1 MELEGLA
8 LLNRLRQIAIL
19 IGAAGVAASFAAEEA
34 PGWLREASTCK
45 IPNYDAKVPGVV
57 LLRETRTVVEESGR
71 IVVSTREALKVLSR
85 EGRADAYASQIYE
98 AGNSKVRD
106 VKAWMIAPSGELLK
120 LGKEA
125 AYDKAVTNN
134 DTYNDIRVRGIEG
147 RNKADPGSVFG
158 FEIVSEDR
166 ALFSQFEWYLQTRL
180 PVLLSRR
187 VLTLPA
193 GWRAESVTYN
203 QPEIRPSLEGSTY
216 TWETR
221 DLPFVEPEPSSP
233 HLFSLVPRVAVTYY
247 PPAGGSSVAPV
258 FGSWQDVSRWV
269 TSITEAQA
277 QPDDALA
284 AKARAITANSKTE
297 LERIQSIGW
306 FVQGVKYVSIQIGVG
321 RGGGYR
327 PQPAADVLSKEYGDC
342 KDKATLMRA
351 LLKAVGISSYLV
363 VIYSSDRS
371 YVREG
376 WPSPQQFNHAIVAV
390 KVSEET
396 KASAVVQHPVLGR
409 LLLFDPTNGSTPAGD
424 LPGYEQNSPALIAAG
439 SQGDLVRTP
448 ETPPSANVS
457 EREIH
462 AALDADGKLTATL
475 SEVFSGQSAA
485 VERGVYN
492 SRGLPEFRKVI
503 ENWISLGAKGATISK
518 VVPSDAFLQGRFR
531 LEAEFEAPGYAQIR
545 AGRLMIFKPAI
556 VGRRQSISFTE
567 PKRSYPVLLN
577 AAAFNEKIRIQL
589 PAAFKVD
596 ELPDAQKLDTPFG
609 KYVSSCEVKDGEL
622 FFARSLEIRSAT
634 VPADRYQAVR
644 EFFERIRSV
653 EQTPVVLVRQ

>member
-1 MELEGLA
+1 
-8 LLNRLRQIAIL
+8 
-19 IGAAGVAASFAAEEA
+19 
-34 PGWLREASTCK
+34 
-45 IPNYDAKVPGVV
+45 
-57 LLRETRTVVEESGR
+57 
-71 IVVSTREALKVLSR
+71 
-85 EGRADAYASQIYE
+85 
-98 AGNSKVRD
+98 
-106 VKAWMIAPSGELLK
+106 
-120 LGKEA
+120 
-125 AYDKAVTNN
+125 
-134 DTYNDIRVRGIEG
+134 
-147 RNKADPGSVFG
+147 
-158 FEIVSEDR
+158 
-166 ALFSQFEWYLQTRL
+166 
-180 PVLLSRR
+180 
-187 VLTLPA
+187 
-193 GWRAESVTYN
+193 
-203 QPEIRPSLEGSTY
+203 
-216 TWETR
+216 
-221 DLPFVEPEPSSP
+221 
-233 HLFSLVPRVAVTYY
+233 
-247 PPAGGSSVAPV
+247 
-258 FGSWQDVSRWV
+258 
-269 TSITEAQA
+269 
-277 QPDDALA
+277 
-284 AKARAITANSKTE
+284 
-297 LERIQSIGW
+297 
-306 FVQGVKYVSIQIGVG
+306 
-321 RGGGYR
+321 
-327 PQPAADVLSKEYGDC
+327 
-342 KDKATLMRA
+342 
-351 LLKAVGISSYLV
+351 
-363 VIYSSDRS
+363 
-371 YVREG
+371 
-376 WPSPQQFNHAIVAV
+376 
-390 KVSEET
+390 
-396 KASAVVQHPVLGR
+396 VLGR

>member
-1 MELEGLA
+1 LA
-8 LLNRLRQIAIL
+8 LLNRLWQIAIL
-19 IGAAGVAASFAAEEA
+19 IGVAGVAASFAAEDA
-34 PGWLREASTCK
+34 PGWLREASTRK
-45 IPNYDAKVPGVV
+45 IPDYDAKVPGVV
-57 LLRETRTVVEESGR
+57 LLRETRTVVDESGR
-71 IVVSTREALKVLSR
+71 LVVSTREALKVLSR
-85 EGRADAYASQIYE
+85 EGRTDANAFQIYE

-106 VKAWMIAPSGELLK
+106 VRAWMIAPSGELLK

-125 AYDKAVTNN
+125 AYDRALTNN
-134 DTYNDIRVRGIEG
+134 DTYNDIRVRGIDG
-147 RNKADPGSVFG
+147 RDKADPGSVFG

-166 ALFSQFEWYLQTRL
+166 ALFSQFEWYVQTRL

-187 VLTLPA
+187 VLALPS
-193 GWRAESVTYN
+193 GWRAESVTFN
-203 QPEIRPSLEGSTY
+203 QPDIRPSVEGSTY
-216 TWETR
+216 TWEAR

-247 PPAGGSSVAPV
+247 PPAGGKSSAAPV
-258 FGSWQDVSRWV
+258 FGNWQDVSRWV
-269 TSITEAQA
+269 TAITEEQA

-284 AKARAITANSKTE
+284 AKARALTANAKTE
-297 LERIQSIGW
+297 MDRIQAIGW

-327 PQPAADVLSKEYGDC
+327 PQPAADVLTKEYGDC

-371 YVREG
+371 YVHEG

-390 KVSEET
+390 RVSEDT
-396 KASAVVQHPVLGR
+396 KAGAIVQHPVLGR
-409 LLLFDPTNGSTPAGD
+409 LLIFDPTNGSTPAGD

-439 SQGDLVRTP
+439 DQGDLVRTP

-457 EREIH
+457 ERDIH
-462 AALDADGKLTATL
+462 AALDAGGKLTARL

-485 VERGVYN
+485 SERGTYN
-492 SRGLPEFRKVI
+492 SRGLAEFRKLI

-518 VVPSDAFLQGRFR
+518 VVPVDAFLQGRFR

-556 VGRRQSISFTE
+556 VGRRQSITFTE
-567 PKRSYPVLLN
+567 TKRSYPVLLN
-577 AAAFNEKIRIQL
+577 AAAFNEKVRIQL

-596 ELPDAQKLDTPFG
+596 ELPDAQKLETPFG

-622 FFARSLEIRSAT
+622 VFARSLEIDSAT

>member
-1 MELEGLA
+1 LA

-19 IGAAGVAASFAAEEA
+19 IGLAGVAASCAAEDA
-34 PGWLREASTCK
+34 PGWLREASTRK
-45 IPNYDAKVPGVV
+45 IPDYAAKVPGVV
-57 LLRETRTVVEESGR
+57 LLRETRTVVDESGR
-71 IVVSTREALKVLSR
+71 MVVSTREALKVLSR
-85 EGRADAYASQIYE
+85 EGRTDAYASQIYE
-98 AGNSKVRD
+98 VGNSKVRD

-134 DTYNDIRVRGIEG
+134 DTYNDIRVRGIDG
-147 RNKADPGSVFG
+147 RDKADPGSVFG

-166 ALFSQFEWYLQTRL
+166 ALFSQFEWYVQTRL

-187 VLTLPA
+187 VLTLPS
-193 GWRAESVTYN
+193 GWRAESATFN
-203 QPEIRPSLEGSTY
+203 QPEIRPSVEGSTY
-216 TWETR
+216 TWEAR

-233 HLFSLVPRVAVTYY
+233 HMFSLVPRVAVTYY
-247 PPAGGSSVAPV
+247 PPTGGKSSAAPV

-269 TSITEAQA
+269 TAITEAQA
-277 QPDDALA
+277 QPDEALA
-284 AKARAITANSKTE
+284 AKARALTANAKTE
-297 LERIQSIGW
+297 LERIQAIGW

-327 PQPAADVLSKEYGDC
+327 PQPAADVLTKEYGDC

-371 YVREG
+371 YVHEA

-390 KVSEET
+390 RVSEDT
-396 KASAVVQHPVLGR
+396 KAGAVVQHPVLGR
-409 LLLFDPTNGSTPAGD
+409 LLIFDPTNGSTPAGD

-439 SQGDLVRTP
+439 DQGDLVRTP
-448 ETPPSANVS
+448 ETPASANVS

-462 AALDADGKLTATL
+462 ATLDADGKLTARL

-485 VERGVYN
+485 SERGVYN
-492 SRGLPEFRKVI
+492 SRGLPEFRKLI
-503 ENWISLGAKGATISK
+503 ENWVSLGAKGATISK
-518 VVPSDAFLQGRFR
+518 VDASDTFLQGRFR

-545 AGRLMIFKPAI
+545 AGRLMIFRPAI
-556 VGRRQSISFTE
+556 VSRRQSISFTE
-567 PKRSYPVLLN
+567 PKRRYPVLLN
-577 AAAFNEKIRIQL
+577 AAAFDEKVRIQL

-596 ELPDAQKLDTPFG
+596 ELPDAQKLETPFG

-622 FFARSLEIRSAT
+622 VFARSLEIRSGT
-634 VPADRYQAVR
+634 VPADRYPSVR